1 MTLAHT
7 AIACCGTGRNSASP
21 KYDPVG
27 EHAVLIKHTEIKPEF
42 EGKGY
47 GSELVR
53 RMLEDVRQ
61 QGKTVIPICP
71 YALNFIRR
79 HPEYIELVQPDMR
92 SAI

>member
-1 MTLAHT
+1 
-7 AIACCGTGRNSASP
+7 
-21 KYDPVG
+21 
-27 EHAVLIKHTEIKPEF
+27 
-42 EGKGY
+42 
-47 GSELVR
+47 
-53 RMLEDVRQ
+53 MLEDVRQ